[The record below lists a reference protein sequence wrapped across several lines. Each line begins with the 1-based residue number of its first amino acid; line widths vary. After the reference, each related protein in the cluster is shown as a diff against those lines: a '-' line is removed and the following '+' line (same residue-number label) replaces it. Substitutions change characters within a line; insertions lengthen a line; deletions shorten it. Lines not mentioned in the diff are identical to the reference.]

1 MVLRLCENVNFKAG
15 VSYHPSHSRICEL
28 LEESEEELLK
38 NVKCPQIFMPA
49 DGDHANNFPNGLG
62 ILKLL
67 IHIYFSKTYEE
78 LYFQKTGKKVLDDVL
93 EVVTF
98 PDMKHGWVTRGD
110 MSDSKVERDVQK
122 GINLALSFFA
132 KYMK

>member
-1 MVLRLCENVNFKAG
+1 
-15 VSYHPSHSRICEL
+15 
-28 LEESEEELLK
+28 
-38 NVKCPQIFMPA
+38 MPA
-49 DGDHANNFPNGLG
+49 DGDHENNFLNGLG
-62 ILKLL
+62 RYIKAVNTQVVYT
-67 IHIYFSKTYEE
+67 YFSKTYEF
-78 LYFQKTGKKVLDDVL
+78 YFQKFKGKKVLDDVL

>member
-1 MVLRLCENVNFKAG
+1 M
-15 VSYHPSHSRICEL
+15 
-28 LEESEEELLK
+28 
-38 NVKCPQIFMPA
+38 
-49 DGDHANNFPNGLG
+49 
-62 ILKLL
+62 
-67 IHIYFSKTYEE
+67 
-78 LYFQKTGKKVLDDVL
+78 LDDVL

-110 MSDSKVERDVQK
+110 MSDSKVERDVKK

>member
-1 MVLRLCENVNFKAG
+1 M
-15 VSYHPSHSRICEL
+15 
-28 LEESEEELLK
+28 
-38 NVKCPQIFMPA
+38 
-49 DGDHANNFPNGLG
+49 
-62 ILKLL
+62 
-67 IHIYFSKTYEE
+67 
-78 LYFQKTGKKVLDDVL
+78 LDDAL
-93 EVVTF
+93 EIVTF

>member
-1 MVLRLCENVNFKAG
+1 VNFKAG

-62 ILKLL
+62 
-67 IHIYFSKTYEE
+67 
-78 LYFQKTGKKVLDDVL
+78 KKVLDDVL